1 MMNVNATQPAD
12 PVNSLKRRLQGDLH
26 LDAYYRSLYS
36 TDASVYQIQPRAV
49 VLPRSVDDVAATL
62 DWARAEGWA
71 VIPRG
76 GGTSLSGQ
84 SIGPGVILDFSRY
97 LNRIVEIDPERQ
109 TARLEPGVV
118 LDVLNAA
125 AAKHGLQFAPDV
137 ATSSR
142 ANVGGMIG
150 NNSAGARSI
159 WHGKTVDHVIE
170 LDAML
175 ADGTRHTLAPLDD
188 AQLAAAARAAMAG
201 VTCIAP
207 CSRSSRASGTK
218 SWPVFRTSSAG

>member
-62 DWARAEGWA
+62 DWARTEGWA

-109 TARLEPGVV
+109 TARVEPGVV

-150 NNSAGARSI
+150 NNSAGAE
-159 WHGKTVDHVIE
+159 H
-170 LDAML
+170 L
-175 ADGTRHTLAPLDD
+175 ARQDR
-188 AQLAAAARAAMAG
+188 
-201 VTCIAP
+201 
-207 CSRSSRASGTK
+207 
-218 SWPVFRTSSAG
+218 